1 MQLSFLSQD
10 DSCPSECTPRDQ
22 NSLRRSSATIYS
34 PEIRKKRG
42 RFFAIFGKSNAESNC
57 SEPSH
62 FELSQDDSNQFPF
75 SQFSQDF
82 TERLGGLSMKASQDN
97 FSQSCD
103 ARSALLQDGNSFPFG
118 SNASSSMS
126 CVNFKLNPPSTVK
139 APLNSRSRLNQTR
152 DAPQSS
158 SSSSKPI
165 CVREASTSSLMKGSV
180 SENDCQKIVIPS
192 SIENPFLAAIGNGNG
207 IKKPKQKKKAKYVTK
222 CLVVFCVLCCA
233 AM

>member
-42 RFFAIFGKSNAESNC
+42 RFFAIFGKNNAESNC
-57 SEPSH
+57 TEPSH

-118 SNASSSMS
+118 SNASSTMS
-126 CVNFKLNPPSTVK
+126 CVNFKLNPPSSTVK
-139 APLNSRSRLNQTR
+139 APLNSRSRLNPTR
-152 DAPQSS
+152 DAPQTSS
-158 SSSSKPI
+158 SNCP
-165 CVREASTSSLMKGSV
+165 REVSTSTLMKGSI

-192 SIENPFLAAIGNGNG
+192 SIENPFLIENGNG
-207 IKKPKQKKKAKYVTK
+207 IKKVKQKKKPK
-222 CLVVFCVLCCA
+222 
-233 AM
+233 

>member
-57 SEPSH
+57 TEPSH

-118 SNASSSMS
+118 SNASSTMS

-139 APLNSRSRLNQTR
+139 APLNPRSRLNPTC
-152 DAPQSS
+152 DAPQIP
-158 SSSSKPI
+158 SSSSKSNCP
-165 CVREASTSSLMKGSV
+165 REVSTSSLRKGNV

-192 SIENPFLAAIGNGNG
+192 PIENPFLIATENGNG
-207 IKKPKQKKKAKYVTK
+207 IKKSKPKKKPKYVVE
-222 CLVVFCVLCCA
+222 CLLVFCAVL
-233 AM
+233 

>member
-10 DSCPSECTPRDQ
+10 DSCPSDCTPRDQ

-34 PEIRKKRG
+34 PENRKKRG

-126 CVNFKLNPPSTVK
+126 CVNFKLNPPSSTVK

-158 SSSSKPI
+158 SSSSKPN
-165 CVREASTSSLMKGSV
+165 CVREVPTSSLMKGSF

-192 SIENPFLAAIGNGNG
+192 SIENPFLAAIENG
-207 IKKPKQKKKAKYVTK
+207 IKKPKQKKKTKYVAK
-222 CLVVFCVLCCA
+222 FFLSLCCA
-233 AM
+233 VK

>member
-57 SEPSH
+57 TEPSH

-118 SNASSSMS
+118 SNASSTMS
-126 CVNFKLNPPSTVK
+126 CVNFKLNPPSSTVK
-139 APLNSRSRLNQTR
+139 APLNPRSRLNQTR
-152 DAPQSS
+152 DAPQTFSS
-158 SSSSKPI
+158 SSSTKSNCP
-165 CVREASTSSLMKGSV
+165 REVSTSSFMKGSLT
-180 SENDCQKIVIPS
+180 ENDCQKIVIPS
-192 SIENPFLAAIGNGNG
+192 PIENPFLAAIDNGNG
-207 IKKPKQKKKAKYVTK
+207 IKKSKQKKKPK
-222 CLVVFCVLCCA
+222 
-233 AM
+233 

>member
-57 SEPSH
+57 TEPSH

-118 SNASSSMS
+118 SNASSSIS
-126 CVNFKLNPPSTVK
+126 YVNFKLNPPSTVK
-139 APLNSRSRLNQTR
+139 ASLNSRSKYNQTR
-152 DAPQSS
+152 DAPQTSS
-158 SSSSKPI
+158 SSTKSNCP
-165 CVREASTSSLMKGSV
+165 REVSTSTLMKGSI

-192 SIENPFLAAIGNGNG
+192 SIENPFLIENGNG
-207 IKKPKQKKKAKYVTK
+207 IKKVKQKKKPK
-222 CLVVFCVLCCA
+222 
-233 AM
+233 